1 MNSTLKAIASMALG
15 LALVLTLSVEASAQ
29 GNPCNPCG
37 AKSFVVNDPMNRNT
51 VTFKST
57 VPLEDIVGIS
67 NQVVGKLFFDPMKP
81 AAGGSGMLRVPVASL
96 DTGIPLRDEHLAGP
110 DWLDAGGSPDISFTI
125 VEVKNVKPLKVTDAA
140 KTFDVVAVGDF
151 SLKGKTRRISVPA
164 RITWLKESDA
174 TKKRQP
180 GDLLAIRTTFDVA
193 LADFGITGPAG
204 MDIIGSKV
212 GATVSVELSV
222 VASSAGGDM
231 AGNPCGGKQAMNP
244 CNPCGGK
251 KAMNPCNPCGGKHKA
266 GMAGN
271 PCGEPKP

>member
-1 MNSTLKAIASMALG
+1 MNSKLKAIGSMALG
-15 LALVLTLSVEASAQ
+15 LALVLTLSVNALAQ
-29 GNPCNPCG
+29 SNPCNPCG
-37 AKSFVVNDPMNRNT
+37 GKTMMEGQGMVFVVSDPMNRNT
-51 VTFKST
+51 VTFKSRA
-57 VPLEDIVGIS
+57 PLEDIVGTS

-81 AAGGSGMLRVPVASL
+81 ASGGSGMLRVPVASL

-180 GDLLAIRTTFDVA
+180 GDLLAVRTTFSVA

-212 GATVSVELSV
+212 GETVSVELSV

-231 AGNPCGGKQAMNP
+231 AGNPCGGKKQAMNP
-244 CNPCGGK
+244 CNP
-251 KAMNPCNPCGGKHKA
+251 N
-266 GMAGN
+266 N